1 MKILKGKVDWKE
13 GLANR
18 PSLYLLVDE
27 IPSRGDMRFQL
38 HDKGGTIDGGLYFAE
53 RDGFCSFFSHHGS
66 GNNGG
71 FGGNKYDITMVD
83 GSLKTLHGPWSSNA
97 GEMNERGF
105 GPCVEARFAT
115 DPTDTHGQTFA
126 NGAVLLSKLR
136 EAAHLIDVGSG
147 FTWRPGSAYA
157 AGVTFPAGSRF
168 ALACNGQVTIIGKDS
183 RDYRFVARP
192 EVFSDGALIEN
203 VRAAINAALALDGA
217 DQASPWFTRGQT
229 RAIGH
234 DLAYEIG
241 ERYRR
246 HVPYEPID
254 TLLALS
260 SYEPA
265 VQFPDGEYWVK
276 PATQ

>member
-1 MKILKGKVDWKE
+1 MKILKGHVDWKE

-27 IPSRGDMRFQL
+27 IPPLDAMRYRL
-38 HDKGGTIDGGLYFAE
+38 DDKGGEIDGGYYFAE

-71 FGGNKYDITMVD
+71 FGGARYDITMID
-83 GSLKTLHGPWSSNA
+83 GTPKTLLGPWSSNA

-115 DPTDTHGQTFA
+115 DPRDTYGQLFA
-126 NGAVLLSKLR
+126 NGAVLLSRLR

-147 FTWRPGSAYA
+147 FTWRPGTAYA
-157 AGVTFPAGSRF
+157 AGVTFPVGSRF
-168 ALACNGQVTIIGKDS
+168 ALACNGHVAVDHRGG
-183 RDYRFVARP
+183 RDQKFVARP
-192 EVFSDGALIEN
+192 EVFNDGVLIEN
-203 VRAAINAALALDGA
+203 IREAIQAALALDGHRRPSA
-217 DQASPWFTRGQT
+217 WG
-229 RAIGH
+229 RAIPSPPIGH
-234 DLAYEIG
+234 ELAYEIG

-265 VQFPDGEYWVK
+265 VRFPDGEYWVK
-276 PATQ
+276 PASQ